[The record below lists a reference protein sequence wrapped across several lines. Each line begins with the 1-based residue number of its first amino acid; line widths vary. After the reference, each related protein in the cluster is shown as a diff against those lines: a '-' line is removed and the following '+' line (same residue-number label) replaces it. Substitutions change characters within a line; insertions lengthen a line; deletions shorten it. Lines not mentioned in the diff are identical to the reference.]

1 MSAVGRSL
9 VVFGWYLAGLGAL
22 LVAAPNVAL
31 AVFGLPPTG
40 EPWIRVAGVLVLVI
54 AYFDV
59 RMGRE
64 DFVPFARLT
73 VHARVAV
80 LVLFVALVL
89 AGLARPVLIL
99 FGATDLAGALWT
111 AAALRS
117 DARAKGTPAAPGA
130 SGLTSR
136 S

>member
-9 VVFGWYLAGLGAL
+9 FVYGWYLAGLGTLLVLAPNAL
-22 LVAAPNVAL
+22 LGL
-31 AVFGLPPTG
+31 FGLPPTD
-40 EPWIRVAGVLVLVI
+40 EVWIRVAGVLVLVI

-64 DFVPFARLT
+64 DFLAYARLT

-80 LVLFVALVL
+80 IVVFVALVL
-89 AGLARPVLIL
+89 AGVAKPILIL
-99 FGATDLAGALWT
+99 FGAIDLACAAWT
-111 AAALRS
+111 GAALRRRR
-117 DARAKGTPAAPGA
+117 DPGA
-130 SGLTSR
+130 RPTPGAPGLTSR

>member
-9 VVFGWYLAGLGAL
+9 FVFGWYLAALGTL
-22 LVAAPNVAL
+22 LVLAPNAPL
-31 AVFGLPPTG
+31 GLFGLPPTD
-40 EPWIRVAGVLVLVI
+40 EVWIRVAGVLVLVI

-64 DFVPFARLT
+64 DFLPYARLT
-73 VHARVAV
+73 VHARASV

-89 AGLARPVLIL
+89 AGLARPILIL
-99 FGATDLAGALWT
+99 FGAIDLAGAVWT
-111 AAALRS
+111 AAAIRR
-117 DARAKGTPAAPGA
+117 DPRTRRTPASPGA
-130 SGLTSR
+130 SAFTSR